1 MKAYG
6 FKLVELTF
14 DTKKSN
20 RYYVNDNTVYSSVG
34 TRNALRTHKK
44 AARREAKNLIN
55 KELGE

>member
-20 RYYVNDNTVYSSVG
+20 RYYANNNAVYSSVG
-34 TRNALRTHKK
+34 TRNALRTYKK
-44 AARREAKNLIN
+44 AARREAKGIIN
-55 KELGE
+55 SQIGE